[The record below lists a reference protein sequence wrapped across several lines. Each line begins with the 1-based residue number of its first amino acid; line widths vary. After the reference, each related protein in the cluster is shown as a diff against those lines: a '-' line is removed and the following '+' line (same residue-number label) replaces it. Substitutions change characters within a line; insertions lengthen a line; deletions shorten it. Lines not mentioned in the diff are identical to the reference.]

1 MIVGTAGHIDHGKTS
16 LLRALT
22 GLEGDRRPA
31 ERERGITID
40 LGYLYAD
47 LGDGALTGF
56 IDVPGHERFVHNM
69 LAGASG
75 IDLVLLV
82 VAADDGVM
90 PQTREHLAIIELLG
104 IRRAIVALT
113 KIDRASAERVEQA
126 TQEVRELLAESPLA
140 GAPIFPV
147 SNATGEGVQALREA
161 LAQAARQT
169 RERATMGGFRLA
181 VDRAFSVSG
190 AGIVVTGTAFAG
202 SVAVGDELLLG
213 SAGRR
218 VRVRGL
224 HAQNR
229 EAQQARAGQRVAVNI
244 AGERLSLEQI
254 HRGDWLIAT
263 ELHAP
268 TMRID
273 IELNLLPSE
282 TRAFAH
288 WTPVH
293 VHLGAQDVTGRVA
306 LLEGER
312 LPPGERAF
320 AQLVLNA
327 PSHAVHGDRLVL
339 RDQSAQRTLGGGRVL
354 DPNAPARNR
363 RSPERLEQLRA
374 LRCDSLENALPTLLA
389 HAANGL
395 DPELLARQFNRPR
408 EGWTLPGERV
418 EISTRLGVRLFAA
431 ERWAAL
437 QQQLL
442 GALQRFHSEAPD
454 ELGPDRD
461 RLRRYAF
468 SSLERPI
475 FIALLESLLAT
486 GRIDSSGPW
495 LHLPDHRVQLGE
507 ADEKLRERLWPLL
520 LAGAFDPPW
529 VRDLARELQAEEGDV
544 RLLLRKLGRLGQL
557 HQVVKDLFYPEQT
570 LRQLASHALSLRD
583 EAGIIRAAAFRDRIG
598 IGRKRCIQLLEYF
611 DRIGFTRRIGNER
624 RVREDSA
631 WGQATMAEAS

>member
-22 GLEGDRRPA
+22 GIEGDRRPA

-40 LGYLYAD
+40 LGYVYAD

-90 PQTREHLAIIELLG
+90 PQTREHLAIVQLLG
-104 IRRAIVALT
+104 IRRAVVALT
-113 KIDRASAERVEQA
+113 KADRVASERVQQA
-126 TQEVRELLAESPLA
+126 AAEVRELLSEGPFS

-147 SNATGEGVQALREA
+147 SSVSGEGIEALRGA
-161 LAQAARQT
+161 LADAARET
-169 RERATMGGFRLA
+169 RERAASGGFRLA

-190 AGIVVTGTAFAG
+190 AGIVVTGTAFVG
-202 SVAVGDELLLG
+202 TVNVGDELLLG

-229 EAQQARAGQRVAVNI
+229 QSQQAHAGQRVALNI
-244 AGERLSLEQI
+244 AGERLGVEQI
-254 HRGDWLIAT
+254 RRGDWLLAAD
-263 ELHAP
+263 LHAP
-268 TMRID
+268 TTRID
-273 IELNLLPSE
+273 VELRLLPGE
-282 TRAFAH
+282 IRAFAH

-312 LPPGERAF
+312 LLPGERTF

-327 PSHAVHGDRLVL
+327 PGHAVHGDRFVL

-354 DPNAPARNR
+354 DPFAPARNR
-363 RSPERLEQLRA
+363 RSAERLEQLRA
-374 LRCDSLENALPTLLA
+374 LQGDGLESALPILLA
-389 HAANGL
+389 QARNGL
-395 DPELLARQFNRPR
+395 DPAVLARQFNRPG
-408 EGWTLPGERV
+408 EADLPADVLR
-418 EISTRLGVRLFAA
+418 INTRLGPRLFAG
-431 ERWAAL
+431 ERWGSL
-437 QQQLL
+437 QHQLL
-442 GALQRFHSEAPD
+442 DALQRFHDDAPD

-468 SSLERPI
+468 PQLERPV
-475 FIALLESLLAT
+475 FVALLESLLAT
-486 GRIDSSGPW
+486 QSIDSSGPW

-507 ADEKLRERLWPLL
+507 ADERLRDRLWPLL

-529 VRDLARELQAEEGDV
+529 VRDLARQLAVEEGDV
-544 RLLLRKLGRLGQL
+544 RLLLRKLARLGEL

-570 LRQLASHALSLRD
+570 VRTLARHALQLRD

-598 IGRKRCIQLLEYF
+598 TGRKRCIQLLEYF
-611 DRIGFTRRIGNER
+611 DRIGFTRRFGNER
-624 RVREDSA
+624 RIREDSA
-631 WGQATMAEAS
+631 LAIQE